1 MLRRISTIAV
11 TAAMTGGVLLTAL
24 PAHAATTAGV
34 HTMAARGGGITV
46 NIEELRKQS
55 ADLKAKAAQL
65 DRMGEPAAA
74 KRARAQ
80 AAAIDRRIKQLIDA
94 ENNV

>member
-11 TAAMTGGVLLTAL
+11 TAAMTGGVLFAAL
-24 PAHAATTAGV
+24 PAHAATATGQQA
-34 HTMAARGGGITV
+34 MAARGGGITV

-55 ADLKAKAAQL
+55 AELKAKAKKL
-65 DRMGEPAAA
+65 DRMGEPEAA

-80 AAAIDRRIKQLIDA
+80 AAAIDRRIQQLIDA
-94 ENNV
+94 ENNM

>member
-1 MLRRISTIAV
+1 MLRRISTLAV

-24 PAHAATTAGV
+24 PAHAATTGQQTV
-34 HTMAARGGGITV
+34 AARGGAITV

-55 ADLKAKAAQL
+55 ADLKAKARKL
-65 DRMGEPAAA
+65 DRMGEPEAA

-80 AAAIDRRIKQLIDA
+80 AAAIDRRIKQFIDA
-94 ENNV
+94 ENNM